1 MNKNFRKYFFSILF
15 AILIVPQITFAAWWN
30 PLSWFNNWNF
40 FHKTEVKIDQET
52 IIPTLNTNTSEPA
65 KNTDEEVEKTPQ
77 PVKVNPPKKP
87 VNVPVET
94 KQTQQ
99 PVNIQVQQPVVN
111 TENQSEID
119 ALKDSIKKLETKVQT
134 LESENN
140 DVQEYID
147 NNIKLKPEVSLNKTV
162 MNNDGSD
169 RVKIQIKTINS
180 DSKIVPNK
188 EIEITTYI
196 SDKESDKKIEKIKTD
211 ENGNATFYTPTTT
224 AYNRCGVSM
233 SITIKIDGEFI
244 FGQFV
249 GIKNTQPVPANTGG
263 GACA

>member
-1 MNKNFRKYFFSILF
+1 MKKN
-15 AILIVPQITFAAWWN
+15 ILIIALVIFIAPSIALASWWN
-30 PLSWFNNWNF
+30 PLSWFNSWNF
-40 FHKTEVKIDQET
+40 FHKTEVKIYQEN
-52 IIPTLNTNTSEPA
+52 IIPTQNTNTSELE
-65 KNTDEEVEKTPQ
+65 KNTDEKVAKTPQ
-77 PVKVNPPKKP
+77 PVKVNPSQKP
-87 VNVPVET
+87 TNVPIEI
-94 KQTQQ
+94 KQNQQ

-119 ALKDSIKKLETKVQT
+119 ALKDSIKKLENKVQT

-180 DSKIVPNK
+180 DGKIVPNK

-196 SDKESDKKIEKIKTD
+196 SDKENDKKIEKIKTD
-211 ENGNATFYTPTTT
+211 ENGNATYYTPTTT
-224 AYNRCGVSM
+224 SYNRCGVSM
-233 SITIKIDGEFI
+233 SITIKIDDEFI
-244 FGQFV
+244 FGQFI

-263 GACA
+263 VACA